1 MVSIESAS
9 SIVKPNGSSSDPHS
23 EELSNSVPQNSKN
36 RSKALTMPNS
46 TKSVS

>member
-23 EELSNSVPQNSKN
+23 EELSSVPQNSKN